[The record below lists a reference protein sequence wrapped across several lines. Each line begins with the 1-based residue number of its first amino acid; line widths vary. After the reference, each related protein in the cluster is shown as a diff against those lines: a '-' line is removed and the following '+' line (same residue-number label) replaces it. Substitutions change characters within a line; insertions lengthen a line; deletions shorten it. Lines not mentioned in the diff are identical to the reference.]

1 MIDLFDKT
9 LFLFAADMEFDAAMD
24 NKNNSYNSAICGVG
38 LVNSAIGTAKAIQQK
53 NPEKVIFIGS
63 CGSYN
68 KDFIQEYDFVIGES
82 IKIASSD
89 LLLGNMRVPALI
101 QSEFK
106 TNENLNNQLLDF
118 YRITNNLKKVNIATT
133 FGITESEKVA
143 KEFENYFS
151 CEVENLEAYS
161 VAQTCIEFNIPFS
174 IILGVTNIVDKN
186 GGTNWYKNY
195 KNVLKEL
202 FKPFS
207 TN

>member
-1 MIDLFDKT
+1 
-9 LFLFAADMEFDAAMD
+9 
-24 NKNNSYNSAICGVG
+24 
-38 LVNSAIGTAKAIQQK
+38 
-53 NPEKVIFIGS
+53 
-63 CGSYN
+63 
-68 KDFIQEYDFVIGES
+68 
-82 IKIASSD
+82 
-89 LLLGNMRVPALI
+89 MRVPALI